1 MFQASKQW
9 LRGVFFAAHG
19 GHTRPDIFSH
29 NSSVSPTHM
38 LRALIALALICL
50 LNPAFAE
57 DERVQTQKQIDAARQ
72 DVTELQKVLG
82 KLQEERAGVQKDLRT
97 TETEMGKL
105 EKQVEVLQKELKK
118 TETELQKLDSEK
130 KKLNSAR
137 VEQQRLIAIQARAAY
152 QSGRQE
158 YLKLLLNQQHPEKF
172 ARTLTYYDYLSQA
185 RLEQLRNFNET
196 LRQLANV
203 EKDIDVQQAQLLVQK
218 SSLDSQSEELAK
230 VRQERQQALAKLN
243 QDYKARDQKLQAR
256 QQDQA
261 DLAKVLKTIEET
273 LARQA
278 REAEEARQKA
288 LVAAREAEE
297 KRQREAEAVAR
308 NNSSNSSRKSDDEPA
323 PRRPVKAPGA
333 VVSSAGVSYGG
344 PFAEAKGKLPWPIDG
359 RLLARFGEA
368 RGDDERTKWDG
379 VMISAAAGSQVR
391 AVHGGR
397 VVFAD
402 WLRGAGLLVILDHGN
417 GYLTLY
423 GHNQSLLKSAG
434 DIVKAGEAISTV
446 GNSGGQDTAA
456 LYFAIRQQGRPSDP
470 AQWCRTQG

>member
-1 MFQASKQW
+1 MF
-9 LRGVFFAAHG
+9 F
-19 GHTRPDIFSH
+19 H
-29 NSSVSPTHM
+29 NCSVSPTLM
-38 LRALIALALICL
+38 LRALITLALICL
-50 LNPAFAE
+50 LNPAFAD
-57 DERVQTQKQIDAARQ
+57 DERAQTQKQIDAARQ
-72 DVTELQKVLG
+72 DVTELQKALND
-82 KLQEERAGVQKDLRT
+82 LQKEKAGVQKDLRG

-118 TETELQKLDSEK
+118 TEAELNRLGQEKSKLQ
-130 KKLNSAR
+130 SAR
-137 VEQQRLIAIQARAAY
+137 IEQQRLIAIQARAAY

-172 ARTLTYYDYLSQA
+172 ARTLTYYDYMSQA
-185 RLEQLRNFNET
+185 RLTQLRTFNET
-196 LRQLANV
+196 LRQLAGV
-203 EKDIDVQQAQLLVQK
+203 EKDIDLQQAQLLVQK
-218 SSLDSQSEELAK
+218 STLEEQRDELDK
-230 VRQERQQALAKLN
+230 VRQERQKALAKLN

-261 DLAKVLKTIEET
+261 ELGKVLKTIEET

-297 KRQREAEAVAR
+297 KRQREAQAQAG
-308 NNSSNSSRKSDDEPA
+308 SSKNSSRTDSDDAPKRPA
-323 PRRPVKAPGA
+323 KAPGA
-333 VVSSAGVSYGG
+333 MVSSAGVSYGG
-344 PFAEAKGKLPWPIDG
+344 AFSEARGKLPWPVDG
-359 RLLARFGEA
+359 RLLARYGEA
-368 RGDDERTKWDG
+368 RGDDARSTWDG
-379 VMISAAAGSQVR
+379 VMISASAGSQVH

-417 GYLTLY
+417 GYLSLY
-423 GHNQSLLKSAG
+423 GHNQTLLKAAG

-446 GNSGGQDTAA
+446 GNSGGQDTPA

>member
-1 MFQASKQW
+1 
-9 LRGVFFAAHG
+9 
-19 GHTRPDIFSH
+19 
-29 NSSVSPTHM
+29 M
-38 LRALIALALICL
+38 LRALITLVLICL
-50 LNPAFAE
+50 LNPAFAD
-57 DERVQTQKQIDAARQ
+57 DERAQTQKQIDAARQ
-72 DVTELQKVLG
+72 DVAELQKALG
-82 KLQEERAGVQKDLRT
+82 DLQKEKAGVQKDLRG

-118 TETELQKLDSEK
+118 TEVELQRLDQEK
-130 KKLNSAR
+130 KKLQSAR

-172 ARTLTYYDYLSQA
+172 ARTLTYYDYMSQA
-185 RLEQLRNFNET
+185 RLAQLQAFNET
-196 LRQLANV
+196 LRQLAGV
-203 EKDIDVQQAQLLVQK
+203 EKDIDLQQAQLLVQK
-218 SSLDSQSEELAK
+218 STLEEQREELDK
-230 VRQERQQALAKLN
+230 VHQERQKVLAKLN
-243 QDYKARDQKLQAR
+243 NDYKARDQKLQSR

-288 LVAAREAEE
+288 LIAAREAEE
-297 KRQREAEAVAR
+297 KRQREAEALAR
-308 NNSSNSSRKSDDEPA
+308 NSSRNDKTDSDDA
-323 PRRPVKAPGA
+323 PKRPVKAPGA
-333 VVSSAGVSYGG
+333 MVSSAGASYGG
-344 PFAEAKGKLPWPIDG
+344 AFVSAKGKLPWPVDG
-359 RLLARFGEA
+359 RLLARFGDA
-368 RGDDERTKWDG
+368 RGDDARSTWDG
-379 VMISAAAGSQVR
+379 VMISASAGSQVH

-417 GYLTLY
+417 GYLSLY
-423 GHNQSLLKSAG
+423 GHNQSLLKAAG

-446 GNSGGQDTAA
+446 GNSGGQDTPA